1 MVNDALVPFN
11 FRRLLHSHLSGL
23 VWSNGLAKGYCG
35 FLLCVYTCDRHV
47 TYEEVCSQLI
57 NSSYSTC
64 HLSGLQQHVQPKHPP
79 IYVYV
84 ISYLYPLTLSVAKLY
99 SCEANST
106 VVVVTVLT
114 TNCL

>member
-1 MVNDALVPFN
+1 MV
-11 FRRLLHSHLSGL
+11 LLK
-23 VWSNGLAKGYCG
+23 VTVIFY
-35 FLLCVYTCDRHV
+35 CVYLHV

-84 ISYLYPLTLSVAKLY
+84 ISYLYLLTLPVAKLY

-114 TNCL
+114 TNCLWHAHVMKPSVCTPVLLLDLYPAC